1 MEGLV
6 DCLECGVK
14 IAYDAVVCPHCGTR
28 KTHKARKEADDK
40 AMIFLIGV
48 PFMFV
53 VWLFSLFAD

>member
-28 KTHKARKEADDK
+28 NTHKARKEADDK
-40 AMIFLIGV
+40 LILFLILV
-48 PFMFV
+48 PIGLIAMF
-53 VWLFSLFAD
+53 FERCMN